1 MHRILM
7 RFKIVKTGGIVE
19 AYLDR
24 RLSFYDNFILLEKM
38 LDERIA
44 GYRVFDQNKG
54 IFLDMNIPIEE
65 FDIKTFMYFYLL

>member
-7 RFKIVKTGGIVE
+7 RFKIVKTGRIVE